1 MKRFFYFYIVV
12 LCILLTACSNTHS
25 IESEQKSKLS
35 VKPLKQIDFTYYYL
49 NQLSMDEKIAQMMLL
64 GFDGTDYN
72 ATLKQYQNKNVGG
85 VILFKRNIANT
96 PQVRQLT
103 SSLNE
108 STQQLPMFIGI
119 DQEGGVVNRL
129 PASVQNIESAYEIGL
144 INDLDY
150 SFSRGKYV
158 GDSVKAHGFNLDF
171 APVLDIWS
179 NPNNKVIG
187 NRSFGT
193 DAKTVTRMSDA
204 FKRGINSAGVITS
217 GKHFPGHGDTVTDS
231 HVALPVSNKNLS
243 ELEASELIPFK
254 YQIDKKIDM
263 MMISHILYP
272 EIDRQNPASL
282 SNRIVDDILKD
293 KLNYNGV
300 IITDDLS
307 MGAITNQY
315 DLNTAV
321 VRAIQAGETMVL
333 IGSHVGDV
341 DALIHSVKA
350 AVRDGKIDEKIIDE
364 NNEKIIRLKLKYGIL

>member
-1 MKRFFYFYIVV
+1 MF
-12 LCILLTACSNTHS
+12 LTTCNNTNS
-25 IESEQKSKLS
+25 IESEQKSMLS

-49 NQLSMDEKIAQMMLL
+49 NQLSLDEKIAQMMLL
-64 GFDGTDYN
+64 GFDGIDYN

-85 VILFKRNIANT
+85 VILFKRNIMNT
-96 PQVRQLT
+96 TQVRQLT
-103 SSLNE
+103 SEMNK
-108 STQQLPMFIGI
+108 STRRLPMFIGI

-144 INDLDY
+144 TNDLDY

-158 GDSVKAHGFNLDF
+158 GDAVKAHGFNLDF

-231 HVALPVSNKNLS
+231 HVALPVSNKNLN
-243 ELEASELIPFK
+243 ELEVSELIPFK
-254 YQIDKKIDM
+254 YQIDEKIDM

-282 SNRIVDDILKD
+282 SNRIVNKLLRD

-315 DLNTAV
+315 DLSTAV
-321 VRAIQAGETMVL
+321 VHAFQAGETMVL
-333 IGSHVGDV
+333 IGSHIGDV
-341 DALIHSVKA
+341 DALIYSVKK
-350 AVRDGKIDEKIIDE
+350 AVQNGKIDEKIIDE